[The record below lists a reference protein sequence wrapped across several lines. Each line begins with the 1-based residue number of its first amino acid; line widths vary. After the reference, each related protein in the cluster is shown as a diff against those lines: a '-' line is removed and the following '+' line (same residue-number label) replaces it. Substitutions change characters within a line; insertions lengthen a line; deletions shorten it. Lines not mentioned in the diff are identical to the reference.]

1 MERIDADRKIE
12 QKRSI
17 TVSPEIGFT
26 QKKNFLRW
34 KICFRLLGAQHL
46 GRFWKLFPGDVAILP
61 VKNGRMLL
69 RAVSIADLILKT
81 QVDDNNNNNN
91 RHHHRHHHH
100 HQSSIINHHHHQS
113 SIINHQSSIIHHH
126 HHQSSIINH
135 QSSSSIG
142 AQNQFINSHPVPI
155 AWRNRDDHPRK
166 NLGTDRSSA
175 PNTWLSWPKTSPV
188 LWRSG
193 LNPIPSGYVKIA
205 IENGPFIVD
214 FPIKNGDFPSL
225 C

>member
-81 QVDDNNNNNN
+81 QVDDNNNNN
-91 RHHHRHHHH
+91 RHHHR
-100 HQSSIINHHHHQS
+100 
-113 SIINHQSSIIHHH
+113 HH

-135 QSSSSIG
+135 QSSSSSIINHQSSIINHPSSSSSIINHHHHHQLERKTNSSIRIQSRLPEEIG
-142 AQNQFINSHPVPI
+142 MTILERTWAQI
-155 AWRNRDDHPRK
+155 ARVRRILDYLD
-166 NLGTDRSSA
+166 
-175 PNTWLSWPKTSPV
+175 PK
-188 LWRSG
+188 LRRFFG
-193 LNPIPSGYVKIA
+193 EA
-205 IENGPFIVD
+205 A
-214 FPIKNGDFPSL
+214 
-225 C
+225 